1 MGKKALSKVSQGS
14 GGRVTGRADS
24 GRQVSRPH
32 QRLGGQ
38 VGEKWWPGSRGERA
52 MLEARQ
58 ADWGWQA
65 SKQSRPHWRLD
76 RQLGKRWPGR
86 RASGPCWR

>member
-1 MGKKALSKVSQGS
+1 MLSKASQGS

-24 GRQVSRPH
+24 GKQVSRPH

-38 VGEKWWPGSRGERA
+38 VGKKWWPGSRGEQA

-58 ADWGWQA
+58 ADWGGAGEQA
-65 SKQSRPHWRLD
+65 KRASLEAGWA
-76 RQLGKRWPGR
+76 GKRWWLGSKGQWVLL
-86 RASGPCWR
+86 AGE